1 MKPLRKK
8 TLLTILIFAAV
19 FSLLASTG
27 IAANVDR
34 ITKEEL
40 KKNMGEDTVLILDV
54 RAGRDWGS
62 SEFKIKG
69 AHRAAPDDF
78 KSWSNKYSKDK
89 TLVLYC
95 A

>member
-1 MKPLRKK
+1 MKIKLHK
-8 TLLTILIFAAV
+8 TIPIIVFLASIL
-19 FSLLASTG
+19 LLASDALAVDVKRMTVKELDG
-27 IAANVDR
+27 ILGNDKV
-34 ITKEEL
+34 
-40 KKNMGEDTVLILDV
+40 VVLDV

-69 AHRAAPDDF
+69 AYRADPGDF
-78 KSWSNKYSKDK
+78 KAWAEKFPKDH